1 MPRRRETAVNLSNLN
16 AKPLR
21 FLMADKSVS
30 PRSLAIWP
38 HPVGNERER
47 ERERRRKKSRVR
59 EGKRRNRDERPSSE
73 AAERRFSLDAFNE
86 VHRQSGEWESD
97 TRNNEERRR
106 IRKVEGEE
114 RSSRQERERERE
126 EKRED
131 SELISLL
138 AVARLNCLRPPAFLR
153 HLLPFDLVLC
163 LLTPAALLS
172 NHGEPEVEQFIPVR
186 FFF

>member
-47 ERERRRKKSRVR
+47 QKGKKKPVSR
-59 EGKRRNRDERPSSE
+59 GKEKEQGRTTEQRSSG
-73 AAERRFSLDAFNE
+73 ERRFSLDAFNE

-97 TRNNEERRR
+97 TGNDEERRR
-106 IRKVEGEE
+106 IRKMGDEE

-138 AVARLNCLRPPAFLR
+138 AVARLNCLRPPAFLH

-163 LLTPAALLS
+163 LLPPPALLS

>member
-47 ERERRRKKSRVR
+47 QKGKKKPVSR
-59 EGKRRNRDERPSSE
+59 GKEKEQGRTT
-73 AAERRFSLDAFNE
+73 ERRFSLDAFNE

-97 TRNNEERRR
+97 TGNDEERRR
-106 IRKVEGEE
+106 IRKMGDEE
-114 RSSRQERERERE
+114 RSSRQERERERERERE

-138 AVARLNCLRPPAFLR
+138 AVARLNCLRPPAFLH

-163 LLTPAALLS
+163 LLPPPALLS